1 MINKL
6 TKNQLE
12 ELYYSKKTRE
22 VCKELGVSLPTL
34 IKYIKKLGISQ
45 KPKGNYDNSDKA
57 KITIIK

>member
-1 MINKL
+1 MSFI
-6 TKNQLE
+6 TP
-12 ELYYSKKTRE
+12 KKTRE